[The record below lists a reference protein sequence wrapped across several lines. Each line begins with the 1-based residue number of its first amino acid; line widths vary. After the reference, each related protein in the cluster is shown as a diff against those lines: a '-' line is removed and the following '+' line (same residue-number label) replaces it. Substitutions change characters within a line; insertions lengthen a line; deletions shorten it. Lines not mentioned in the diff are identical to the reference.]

1 MRIISETSTANLERD
16 VVLTIGAFDGVH
28 CGHQAL
34 LRGMIRRARA
44 LDMLAAVLTFYP
56 HPREILQ
63 KDAQFRYLTSDA
75 ERGRLFEALGVDLLV
90 LQRFDRTLAAT
101 DASDFLLTLSRNL
114 RMRELW
120 VGPDFALGRDRRGDV
135 AELARLAPEL
145 DYRLN
150 VVEPVD
156 ACDQPISSTRIRN
169 LLEGGLVADV
179 IPMLGRQYGMG
190 GVVRYG
196 AQRGRRLGF
205 RTANVRVGPL
215 CGCPGDGVYA
225 VWALAFGQWYP
236 GVANLGR
243 RPSFDLG
250 ERLLEV
256 HLMGFGGSL
265 YGQHMRVLFVERL
278 RGERRFEDPDAL
290 VAQVQEDMARA
301 RAILD
306 ATPPRDGTLCETS
319 DSAS

>member
-1 MRIISETSTANLERD
+1 MRIISDASAANLDRD
-16 VVLTIGAFDGVH
+16 AVLTIGAFDGVH
-28 CGHQAL
+28 CGHQSL
-34 LRGMIRRARA
+34 LRRMIRRARA
-44 LDMLAAVLTFYP
+44 QDMVAAVLTFYP

-63 KDAQFRYLTSDA
+63 QEAQFRYLTSDA

-101 DASDFLLTLSRNL
+101 GAAEFLLGLCRDL

-120 VGPDFALGRDRRGDV
+120 VGPDFALGRDRQGDV
-135 AELARLAPEL
+135 AELARLAPQL
-145 DYRLN
+145 NYRLN
-150 VVEPVD
+150 VVERVD
-156 ACDQPISSTRIRN
+156 VCDQPISSTRIRN
-169 LLEGGLVADV
+169 LLEDGMVAEV

-190 GVVRYG
+190 GVVRFG

-265 YGQHMRVLFVERL
+265 YGHYMRVLFAERL

-290 VAQVQEDMARA
+290 VVQVQEDMARA
-301 RAILD
+301 RTILD
-306 ATPPRDGTLCETS
+306 TTPPRDGTLCETS